1 MKYIDNDTLK
11 RELKSEWIKQ
21 GYTQKDIADKMHVSS
36 ANLSNIL
43 VNKKSLSFNDVFRI
57 CEAMDL
63 DLYIDFRKRDWFFF
77 ALYRRKSVK
86 GQIRKCLECFEV
98 WRIALDIY
106 WLYILYCMCI
116 VMVWLWYSICIIYL

>member
-63 DLYIDFRKRDWFFF
+63 DLYIDFRKRD
-77 ALYRRKSVK
+77 
-86 GQIRKCLECFEV
+86 
-98 WRIALDIY
+98 
-106 WLYILYCMCI
+106 
-116 VMVWLWYSICIIYL
+116 